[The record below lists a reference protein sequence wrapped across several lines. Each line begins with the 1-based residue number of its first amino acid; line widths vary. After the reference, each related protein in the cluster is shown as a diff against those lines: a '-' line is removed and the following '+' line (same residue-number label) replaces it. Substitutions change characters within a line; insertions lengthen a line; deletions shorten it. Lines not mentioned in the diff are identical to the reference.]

1 MYYTVLRRPGRL
13 SRRQLLK
20 FAGISALGLTT
31 SALIVT
37 QTTDNPSYD
46 DLIKQVWRAPGLAT
60 PLQEMVYYAT
70 LAPSHYNSQ
79 PWQFEIKDHTIR
91 LFPDRSRQLLVSDP
105 DQRAVMIGLGSALEN
120 LLLSASH
127 LGYETAVRY
136 FPEGQSVVV
145 QLQPPLENSS
155 EDMPEPSPAAVK
167 ALNLFQ
173 AMLQRRST
181 YAPYRGSPVPSDRLA
196 QLEVVTASADV
207 GVQLLT
213 AYRQLRKASDAVQ
226 AASLYQYSNPAFLNE
241 RLKWLRFNE
250 TDAVRH
256 RDGLFYRCL
265 GKATVPRWW
274 GAQRLNH
281 IDANVEAS
289 QAARLTQQA
298 SGLALIVTR
307 SDDAIAWVKA
317 GRAYERFALQAT
329 ALGLKT
335 SLHNQVIEVPQVRS
349 QIRRTFDLQDNYPQL
364 LVRFGHGPDRVR
376 SLRRPLSEVLT
387 SDQGLPIE
395 STVHQI

>member
-1 MYYTVLRRPGRL
+1 MYYIANNRPGRL

-20 FAGISALGLTT
+20 FAGVSALGVAT
-31 SALIVT
+31 STLIMT
-37 QTTDNPSYD
+37 QATDSLSYD
-46 DLIKQVWRAPGLAT
+46 DMSKQVWQAPGLAT

-79 PWQFEIKDHTIR
+79 PWQFKVADHTIQI
-91 LFPDRSRQLLVSDP
+91 FPDRSRQLSVSDP
-105 DQRAVMIGLGSALEN
+105 DQRALMIGLGSALEN
-120 LLLSASH
+120 LLLSASFQ
-127 LGYETAVRY
+127 GYGNAVRY

-145 QLQPPLENSS
+145 QLQPPS
-155 EDMPEPSPAAVK
+155 ETAPEAAQG
-167 ALNLFQ
+167 LNLFQ

-181 YAPYRGSPVPSDRLA
+181 YAPYSGTPVPPDRLA
-196 QLEVVTASADV
+196 QLEAVTASVDI
-207 GVQLLT
+207 GIQLLT
-213 AYRQLRKASDAVQ
+213 AYRQLRTVSDAVQ
-226 AASLYQYSNPAFLNE
+226 TASLYQYSNPAFLGE

-250 TDAVRH
+250 TEASHH

-274 GAQRLNH
+274 GTQRLNH
-281 IDANVEAS
+281 TDANVEAT

-307 SDDAIAWVKA
+307 SDDPIAWVKA
-317 GRAYERFALQAT
+317 GRAYERFALNAT
-329 ALGLKT
+329 ALGIKT
-335 SLHNQVIEVPQVRS
+335 SLQNAVIEVPQVRS

-364 LVRFGHGPDRVR
+364 LVRFGYGPDTVR

-387 SDQGLPIE
+387 SDQGLPVE